1 MYQMYLGQ
9 VECNRL
15 DWKSLT
21 AHGSD
26 LMNCQSEPAQLMTLQ
41 MCLDPVEYSRLEQ
54 MNLMEHKRDSKNQ
67 QCEMEPQKRDLS
79 EQVSWKT
86 YETCSEQ
93 AEHNN
98 LEQMKSTT
106 RELKLGSWY
115 ELVPLTMLQVSFAQ
129 VERNVPDLKN
139 YQQGYVPQM
148 MSLQYYDLVDR
159 QDLRL
164 PSKMSMG
171 QEEDKRE
178 LFSRMKWLEWML
190 QESMEMVGWS
200 SRMMAVL

>member
-1 MYQMYLGQ
+1 
-9 VECNRL
+9 
-15 DWKSLT
+15 
-21 AHGSD
+21 
-26 LMNCQSEPAQLMTLQ
+26 
-41 MCLDPVEYSRLEQ
+41 
-54 MNLMEHKRDSKNQ
+54 
-67 QCEMEPQKRDLS
+67 
-79 EQVSWKT
+79 
-86 YETCSEQ
+86 
-93 AEHNN
+93 
-98 LEQMKSTT
+98 
-106 RELKLGSWY
+106 
-115 ELVPLTMLQVSFAQ
+115 
-129 VERNVPDLKN
+129 
-139 YQQGYVPQM
+139 M